1 MWRSLLLR
9 RTRSKSKILLSNPLD
24 MDILPRNMNIQFAHM
39 HHHAHPKSLEDR
51 AMSVCIP
58 V

>member
-1 MWRSLLLR
+1 
-9 RTRSKSKILLSNPLD
+9 

-39 HHHAHPKSLEDR
+39 HHHANPESLEDR